1 MKRLL
6 TLTICFG
13 LMAIGLQAAPPLRVL
28 MPMKTANGTIAA
40 PLAKAVSPFYGDT
53 PCPSQSLIGEGSYL
67 QHSGSP
73 RVLTILAAYQDLDF
87 TVNNPVQAFE
97 QYLNGD
103 VQEDLGNHN
112 QLNIASVRQ
121 YFEICSH
128 GQFSPQFD
136 VVGPVTLPQKM
147 AFYGGK
153 KSDGSDDKFTEFHY
167 FMQKGTDFINN
178 IES

>member
-6 TLTICFG
+6 FLTICFG

-53 PCPSQSLIGEGSYL
+53 PCPSQSLIGEGNYL

-103 VQEDLGNHN
+103 VQEDLAQRVLSAPPWFCPKPAKMTHTSS
-112 QLNIASVRQ
+112 IRP
-121 YFEICSH
+121 
-128 GQFSPQFD
+128 SPS
-136 VVGPVTLPQKM
+136 L
-147 AFYGGK
+147 
-153 KSDGSDDKFTEFHY
+153 S
-167 FMQKGTDFINN
+167 
-178 IES
+178 